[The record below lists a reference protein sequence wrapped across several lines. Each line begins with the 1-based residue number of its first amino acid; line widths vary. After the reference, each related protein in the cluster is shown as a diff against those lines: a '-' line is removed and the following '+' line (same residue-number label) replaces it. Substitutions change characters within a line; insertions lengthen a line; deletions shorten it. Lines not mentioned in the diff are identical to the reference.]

1 MWIHLLSLGLIDG
14 ATGAASPDPIATDTH
29 DGWWAKQR
37 AKEKKKKVEEQAT
50 EQLEQFIEQVTQES
64 IKARPAY
71 VPIAAPVIPEPEY
84 LQPISFTQTP
94 GFDYEDDDLDVLM
107 MML

>member
-1 MWIHLLSLGLIDG
+1 MSLLLALIGSVPVPVIDG
-14 ATGAASPDPIATDTH
+14 DTH

-37 AKEKKKKVEEQAT
+37 AKEKKKKVEDQAT
-50 EQLEQFIEQVTQES
+50 EQLEQFIDQVTQEA

-84 LQPISFTQTP
+84 LQPISFIQTP
-94 GFDYEDDDLDVLM
+94 VFDYEEDDLDVLM